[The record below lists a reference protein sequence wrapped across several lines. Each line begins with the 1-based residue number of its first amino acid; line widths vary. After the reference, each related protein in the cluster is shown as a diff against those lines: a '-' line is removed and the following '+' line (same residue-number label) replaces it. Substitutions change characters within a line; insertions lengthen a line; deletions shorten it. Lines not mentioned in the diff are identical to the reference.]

1 MNNRQ
6 TKGVSDQVR
15 DEAETERQRERGR
28 LDEVHPLWRVTCF
41 TQKSTDLNV
50 NHI

>member
-28 LDEVHPLWRVTCF
+28 LDEVHPLWREGNLLYS
-41 TQKSTDLNV
+41 K
-50 NHI
+50 IY